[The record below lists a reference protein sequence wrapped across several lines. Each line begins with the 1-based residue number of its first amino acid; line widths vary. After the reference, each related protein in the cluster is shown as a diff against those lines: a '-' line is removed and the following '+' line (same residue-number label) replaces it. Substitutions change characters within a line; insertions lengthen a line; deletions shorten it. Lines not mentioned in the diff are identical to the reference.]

1 MCGLCL
7 GRFRYFLQGYL
18 ANCLGRVR
26 FYGFTRA
33 YSGLYAQ
40 VGEGFCLRIIYKCDM
55 ACFGRGIVLIAY
67 GFAGR
72 SAPGAAEAIDNR
84 GVETIEGFAG
94 AGRNDPEVVGDENE
108 AAFAFFVEKIEI
120 RYFTLRA

>member
-1 MCGLCL
+1 MVLGICELLGLDI
-7 GRFRYFLQGYL
+7 
-18 ANCLGRVR
+18 V
-26 FYGFTRA
+26 
-33 YSGLYAQ
+33 YSFDNTLS
-40 VGEGFCLRIIYKCDM
+40 LSL
-55 ACFGRGIVLIAY
+55 GIVLIAD

-84 GVETIEGFAG
+84 GVETLDGFAG
-94 AGRNDPEVVGDENE
+94 TGRNDPEVVGDENE